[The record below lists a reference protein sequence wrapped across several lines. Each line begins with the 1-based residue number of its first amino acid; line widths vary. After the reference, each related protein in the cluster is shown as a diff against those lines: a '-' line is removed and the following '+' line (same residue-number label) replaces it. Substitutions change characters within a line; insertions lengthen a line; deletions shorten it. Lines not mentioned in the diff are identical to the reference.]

1 MIVILTQDLMMTSA
15 VSAVSRSRS
24 LDFKSA
30 SGIDRVIKLVAEN
43 QVSTLFVDLQL
54 PDLDLQAL
62 MAGLTGSNPKCPQVI
77 AYAQHVHVELLARA
91 RQLGIEQVLT
101 RGQVHGNLETLIPS
115 RREG

>member
-15 VSAVSRSRS
+15 VSAVSRVRS
-24 LDFKSA
+24 MDFKSA
-30 SGIDRVIKLVAEN
+30 SGIDRVLKLVAEN

-62 MAGLTGSNPKCPQVI
+62 MAGLTASNPKCPQVI
-77 AYAQHVHVELLARA
+77 AYAQHVQVELLARA
-91 RQLGIEQVLT
+91 RHLGIEQVFT